1 VCFLSFLICTSFAFG
16 CGSGD
21 NGSGAD
27 DNASPYVIK
36 PFGAGDRSPEQPKPP
51 SRAKVMASDT
61 EAEVAARTSVTVM
74 ETYAVDHGGT
84 YVGATVGALK
94 TINPNLPAGLAVVT
108 QPTGYSLTVTSK
120 VSGTEFRVERAADG
134 KLAFSCSAPGEGT
147 CPADQ
152 DWGS

>member
-1 VCFLSFLICTSFAFG
+1 VSLLICAALASG
-16 CGSGD
+16 CGSDG
-21 NGSGAD
+21 NGSEPD
-27 DNASPYVIK
+27 DNASPYLIK
-36 PFGAGDRSPEQPKPP
+36 PFGAGDRNPEQPRPP
-51 SRAKVMASDT
+51 SRAKVLASDT
-61 EAEVAARTSVTVM
+61 EAQVGARTSVTAM

-84 YVGATVGALK
+84 YVGATVSALR

-120 VSGTEFRVERAADG
+120 VSGTEFRVERAADR
-134 KLAFSCSAPGEGT
+134 KLTFSCSAPGQGT